1 LSTDA
6 LTTAGGGLS
15 RLAMVRHPRIRW
27 ARVLAALPLHLLALV
42 LATVMIFPLLWMV
55 STSLKPPAEQFVFP
69 PRLLPSEWLFE
80 NYARAWQ
87 AARFSRYFIN
97 SSVVAVSGTILN
109 LAVCAMAGY
118 AFCKLEYKGRDAL
131 FWVVLSSQMIPGIV
145 TIIPSFLVVRAIP
158 FAGGNDWLGRGGHG
172 WLNSFAGL
180 TIPGVGGAFGTFLLR
195 QFFQSVPDDLL
206 DAARVDGA
214 NEFRIF
220 AQVVMPL
227 AKPAL
232 TALAIFTFQGFWND
246 FLWPL
251 VVTTDDRFRT
261 VQLGLIVFRQ
271 RFSTQWG
278 PMMAGVTIATVPMIL
293 VFLAGQR
300 YFVSGIALTGLKG

>member
-1 LSTDA
+1 M
-6 LTTAGGGLS
+6 
-15 RLAMVRHPRIRW
+15 RRPCVRW
-27 ARVLAALPLHLLALV
+27 GRVLAALPLHLLAAV
-42 LATVMIFPLLWMV
+42 LAAIMIFPLLWMV
-55 STSLKPPAEQFVFP
+55 STSLKPPAEQFIFP

-97 SSVVAVSGTILN
+97 STVVSVSGTILN
-109 LAVCAMAGY
+109 LVVCAMAGY
-118 AFCKLEYKGRDAL
+118 AFSKLEYKGRDAL
-131 FWVVLSSQMIPGIV
+131 FWLVLSSQMIPGIITV
-145 TIIPSFLVVRAIP
+145 IPSFLIVRAIP

-180 TIPGVGGAFGTFLLR
+180 IIPGVGGAFGTFLLR

-214 NEFRIF
+214 SEFRIF
-220 AQVVMPL
+220 AQIVMPL

-232 TALAIFTFQGFWND
+232 TALAIFTFQGYWND

-261 VQLGLIVFRQ
+261 IQLGLIVFRQ

-278 PMMAGVTIATVPMIL
+278 PMMAGVTIATVPMVV